1 MSPSAPKTRVYFQIP
16 CRQAEETMKA
26 GIAFRLS
33 YVQNNA
39 LTSARAE
46 KSKTKDALRA
56 RV

>member
-1 MSPSAPKTRVYFQIP
+1 
-16 CRQAEETMKA
+16 MKA

-39 LTSARAE
+39 LTSALAE